1 MVMYPRR
8 AFRTEA
14 ALVRHRDSGTE
25 HRTDLMMLA
34 AFHTDSAQEHRSCTG
49 SSTECHTDFGTPAL
63 SDRDS
68 VLVLHRAVVHILLMA
83 LLAYCMMQQ
92 S

>member
-1 MVMYPRR
+1 MVVYPRR
-8 AFRTEA
+8 AFHTEA
-14 ALVRHRDSGTE
+14 ALVRHRDAGPE
-25 HRTDLMMLA
+25 RRTDLMMLA

-49 SSTECHTDFGTPAL
+49 SSTECHTDFGTPGV
-63 SDRDS
+63 SHRDS

-83 LLAYCMMQQ
+83 VLAYYMMQQ

>member
-1 MVMYPRR
+1 MGVYPRR

-14 ALVRHRDSGTE
+14 ALVHRRDSGPE
-25 HRTDLMMLA
+25 RHTDLMMLA

-49 SSTECHTDFGTPAL
+49 SSTECHTDFGRPRL

-68 VLVLHRAVVHILLMA
+68 VLVLHRAAVHMLLMA